1 MDVSTL
7 ALSKVHPK
15 WLELFPEEFKSA
27 AQILEGKSNFQPA
40 LENVFRAFEISP
52 DQVKVVVVGQDPYPT
67 SGDAIGLAFAVSRD
81 EKLPKSLQNLF
92 KELQSDLGVIRTSGE
107 LEIWQEQG
115 VLLLNRI
122 LTTPTGQPLGHAN
135 IGWEGFTEKVI
146 SYLGQTGAVA
156 FLMGN
161 KAQEMG
167 KYFDKKI
174 ETAHPSPLSAYR
186 GFFGSKPFS
195 RINQLLEHPIS
206 W

>member
-15 WLELFPEEFKSA
+15 WLELFPGEFKSA
-27 AQILEGKSNFQPA
+27 AHILEGKSNFQPA

-92 KELQSDLGVIRTSGE
+92 KELQSDLGVIRTSGD
-107 LEIWQEQG
+107 LGIWQEQG

-135 IGWEGFTEKVI
+135 IGWEEFTEKI
-146 SYLGQTGAVA
+146 IGYLGQTGAVA
-156 FLMGN
+156 LLMGN